1 VFGEAAA
8 AGAAP
13 DTRHIL
19 GLTAEHQLEP
29 AT

>member
-19 GLTAEHQLEP
+19 GLTAEHQFEP

>member
-19 GLTAEHQLEP
+19 GLTAEHHLE
-29 AT
+29 AAA